1 MILKNKIRQLILSV
15 LVLGFLVSCSKD
27 FVEVDPP
34 YGVTSESFFQSEE
47 DYQNALIGVY
57 DVLQATYVN
66 VILGIIASDDFH
78 AGGESANDVVGWQQ
92 VDRMIHTPIN
102 SNIHDVWNFN
112 FAGVSR
118 ASFIIQNEDNIEFE
132 GKDKLI
138 AEARFL
144 RAYFNF
150 ELLKWFGEIPIKP
163 EGMFELGDE
172 TTIPRSSLEEVYA
185 YIQQDLSLAMTGLEP
200 TPAEPGRATIYSAKA
215 LSGKAYLYQEDF
227 RNAADQLLD
236 VIDSGAFHLYG
247 TEGGEDFKDLFEYSG
262 ENSGEAVF
270 EIQYTGAEGA
280 GFDCLQCSSGN
291 VMVGFSGIRGY
302 SGPVFESGYGFGLP
316 TEEVYKA
323 FETTDIRRDLS
334 ILNIEAWVEETN
346 GAASYNIGNQDA
358 ETGHTGYYNRKYL
371 PRINDNK
378 GDANL
383 TQPNNYRAIRFADVL
398 LMAAEALNRGNID
411 DQKARAYLNQVRDR
425 VGLPEISSNGK
436 ELLQAIYHERRLELV
451 GEGHRFFDL
460 VRMGKAQ
467 ERIKGFKDPKNNVF
481 PIPLEEIQFSQGN
494 WEQNPGY

>member
-1 MILKNKIRQLILSV
+1 MMLRDNINRIISSFLLILIT
-15 LVLGFLVSCSKD
+15 VSCTTD

-34 YGVTSESFFQSEE
+34 YAVTSESFFQSEE
-47 DYQNALIGVY
+47 DFKNALIGAY

-66 VILGIIASDDFH
+66 VILGEIASDDIH

-118 ASFIIQNEDNIEFE
+118 SSFIIENEDNIEFN
-132 GKDKLI
+132 GKDQLI

-150 ELLKWFGEIPIKP
+150 ELLKWFGPIPIKP
-163 EGMFELGDE
+163 EGAFELGDE
-172 TTIPRSSLEEVYA
+172 TSIPRSSSDEVYA
-185 YIQQDLSLAMTGLEP
+185 FLKEDLKSAIADLSE
-200 TPAEPGRATIYSAKA
+200 TPSEPGRATVYSAKA
-215 LSGKAYLYQEDF
+215 LLGKVYLYQESFDQS
-227 RNAADQLLD
+227 AEQLLD
-236 VIDSGAFHLYG
+236 IIESNNFHLYG
-247 TEGGEDFKDLFEYSG
+247 TQGDENYKDLFEYSA
-262 ENSGEAVF
+262 ENSSESVF
-270 EIQYTGAEGA
+270 EIQYTGVEGA
-280 GFDCLQCSSGN
+280 SFDCLQCSTGN

-302 SGPVFESGYGFGLP
+302 SGPIFESGYGFGLP
-316 TEEVYKA
+316 TEEIYNA
-323 FETTDIRRDLS
+323 YTEEDLRRDVS
-334 ILNIEAWVEETN
+334 ILNIEAWGAETN
-346 GAASYNIGNQDA
+346 GEASYNIGNQDP
-358 ETGHTGYYNRKYL
+358 ETGHTGFYNRKYL

-383 TQPNNYRAIRFADVL
+383 TQPNNYRAIRYADVL

-411 DQKARAYLNQVRDR
+411 DNRALGFVNQVRNR
-425 VGLPEISSNGK
+425 AGLSDTSVTGN
-436 ELLQAIYHERRLELV
+436 ELRDEIYHQRRLELV

-460 VRMGKAQ
+460 VRTGKA
-467 ERIKGFKDPKNNVF
+467 EEKIKDFTAPKNNLF